1 MFNYPGFVF
10 EVKKK
15 SEYFLQ
21 TYYCGSIITVSE
33 FLLPKLVEFLFTY
46 AFVIHNALN
55 ILNLDVLILE
65 L

>member
-10 EVKKK
+10 KVKKE

-21 TYYCGSIITVSE
+21 TYYCGSIITASE
-33 FLLPKLVEFLFTY
+33 FSLPKLVEFFFTY
-46 AFVIHNALN
+46 AFVIHNTLEP
-55 ILNLDVLILE
+55 LNLDVLIFE